1 MDPSSL
7 DLKKLRAFQ
16 LAALHG
22 NLREAARRLG
32 LTIPAIS
39 FQVKRLEDELG
50 VALFKRLPNSLVLTA
65 AGEYLLKESD
75 GIYQRI
81 ESALGGLTSTVA
93 PKTKLTVSTSSDL
106 VWYFSPRISAYIR
119 RHPGVAISLHI
130 YRTSETLDL
139 VARGSIDLGIGFV
152 PKLPRTLARE
162 RVTDSTLSL
171 ACSVGHP
178 LLRRQPARLADIAR
192 HRLLLLPH
200 GSSTRTVID
209 DGFAAA
215 GIETGEVIEAGNC
228 RTALEFAERGV
239 GVAIIHSL
247 CVGHMDNARLSYI
260 DLGHQFGRVE
270 FSVIYRRR
278 SKRPPPLQGLLDALT
293 SPHAPGL

>member
-16 LAALHG
+16 LAATHG
-22 NLREAARRLG
+22 NLREAAKRLG

-39 FQVKRLEDELG
+39 FQVRRLEDELG
-50 VALFKRLPNSLVLTA
+50 IALFKRLPNRLVLTA

-75 GIYQRI
+75 GIYERI
-81 ESALGGLTSTVA
+81 EIALGGLTSAVA
-93 PKTKLTVSTSSDL
+93 PKAKLTVATSSDL

-119 RHPGVAISLHI
+119 RHPGVEISLHI

-139 VARGSIDLGIGFV
+139 VGRGEIDLGIGYV
-152 PKLPRTLARE
+152 PRLPRSLSRQ

-171 ACSVGHP
+171 ACSPGHP
-178 LLRRQPARLADIAR
+178 LLRRRPARLEDIAR

-200 GSSTRTVID
+200 GSSTRALID
-209 DGFAAA
+209 RGFHAA
-215 GIETGEVIEAGNC
+215 GIEMGEIIEAGNC

-247 CVGHMDNARLSYI
+247 CAGHMDNARLSYV
-260 DLGHQFGRVE
+260 DLGHQFGKVD

-278 SKRPPPLQGLLDALT
+278 SKPPPVLQGLLDVLT
-293 SPHAPGL
+293 SPHTPA